1 MIERKTKA
9 LKKNKLLKGQIISEQ
24 YISTLDNEIKF
35 HVSNFCI
42 ICNTIKY
49 YVSLFRKPTE
59 GTEESQAQQP
69 AEDSHNVAVYI
80 KKARGGHTLY
90 GPKKSEENFVE
101 FLAILK
107 KL

>member
-1 MIERKTKA
+1 M
-9 LKKNKLLKGQIISEQ
+9 
-24 YISTLDNEIKF
+24 
-35 HVSNFCI
+35 SNFCA

-49 YVSLFRKPTE
+49 YVSFFREPK
-59 GTEESQAQQP
+59 GTEESQPQQSD
-69 AEDSHNVAVYI
+69 AESHNIAVYV

-90 GPKKSEENFVE
+90 GPKKYEEKLEE